1 MRRKCALESPRSLS
15 NQTAWPPVTGPAM
28 RETLNAHE
36 ARTPNVPDA
45 GPVKA
50 PNGKGEHKE
59 RPCQVCDACR
69 AMGSAM
75 NEQLDSRSPS
85 EKQEVSLDRD
95 EQALAFLRRVL
106 PPESAGLYCL
116 FKKKTAGHAQ
126 TQHVSTIE
134 ELWRQTQEFERGCKG
149 NIYYSLASYRDN
161 SSREAANAQELRSFF
176 ADIDIDEKKAREGT
190 CHATPMEANAAIK
203 KFRAATGW
211 PAPLIVGSG
220 HGIHLY
226 WPLSE
231 PLPVHVWK
239 PLAEKL
245 KRLFRVHG
253 LMADPSVTADAARVL
268 RVPGTVNRK
277 DPRAPIE
284 VSIQQDPRDVGPYD
298 LKMLLP
304 ALNAV
309 ETGLVINFG
318 PRPGYLRAVT
328 GRIDMN
334 TARIGI
340 EPEPFPPS
348 DATLVAE
355 ACAQIKFM
363 RDERGVMPEPEWRGC
378 LSVLKFCQG
387 GEKLAHDWS
396 KGDDRYTHGETQR
409 KLDAIE
415 GPHKCETFAGLNRRC
430 EGCPHKGKIISPIEL
445 GRPAVAVAPA
455 PVGLKWVLGQ
465 GGRIRERNYPN
476 AMTAITALGIECRHD
491 VFHDRKLVAGNV
503 LDDAGPELSDA
514 IVRAVRDKVITRF
527 GFDPGK
533 DNIQEALERS
543 CERVRFD
550 PMLDYLSSVKWDGQH
565 RLDQWLITYLG
576 AENTPLN
583 RAFGRKTLIA
593 AVRRVRQPGC
603 KFDYMLVLE
612 GSQGIGK
619 STALKILAGGDE
631 NFSDQKLDLHDPKM
645 QQEAVSGVFI
655 YEIAELESTR
665 KAEVETVKSFL
676 SRTSDNV
683 RPAYGRFRVD
693 RPRRCIFVG
702 TTNAGKHDGYLQDPS
717 GNRRF
722 WPVECQ
728 TIDLEALRRDVDQLW
743 AEAVM
748 AEAKG
753 EPLEIGGDLYE
764 AAAVQQGLRCRQ
776 DGWLEMLE
784 DVSGTRVETEDGL
797 VERIASKTLLTH
809 HLGLSGAQIND
820 FHTKRL
826 GRVMRQLG
834 WQGPEKMRA
843 GGKEEG
849 RPVQGYRRKAQA

>member
-1 MRRKCALESPRSLS
+1 MID
-15 NQTAWPPVTGPAM
+15 
-28 RETLNAHE
+28 H
-36 ARTPNVPDA
+36 
-45 GPVKA
+45 
-50 PNGKGEHKE
+50 
-59 RPCQVCDACR
+59 
-69 AMGSAM
+69 
-75 NEQLDSRSPS
+75 LDSGITP

-95 EQALAFLRRVL
+95 EQALAFLRHVL
-106 PPESAGLYCL
+106 PPGDAGLYCI
-116 FKKKTAGHAQ
+116 FKKKTPSHAQ

-134 ELWRQTQEFERGCKG
+134 ELWHQTQEFERGDKG
-149 NIYYSLASYRDN
+149 NVYYAMATFKDN
-161 SSREAANAQELRSFF
+161 TSREAANALELRCFF
-176 ADIDIDEKKAREGT
+176 ADIDIDEKKAKEGV
-190 CHATPMEANAAIK
+190 CHATPAEANAAIK

-231 PLPVHVWK
+231 ALPAHVWK
-239 PLAEKL
+239 SHAEKL
-245 KRLFRVHG
+245 KRLFRMHG
-253 LMADPSVTADAARVL
+253 LLADPSVTADAARVL
-268 RVPGTVNRK
+268 RIPDTMNRK

-284 VSIQQDPRDVGPYD
+284 VSILQDPRDVGPYD
-298 LKMLLP
+298 LEMLLP

-309 ETGLVINFG
+309 GETGLVINFG
-318 PRPGYLRAVT
+318 PRPDYLKAVT
-328 GRIDMN
+328 SRIDMT

-348 DATLVAE
+348 DATLVAV

-363 RDERGVMPEPEWRGC
+363 RDERGVMREPEWRAC
-378 LSVLKFCQG
+378 LSVLKYCED
-387 GEKLAHDWS
+387 GEKLSHDWS
-396 KGDDRYTHGETQR
+396 KGDDRYTHEETQK

-430 EGCPHKGKIISPIEL
+430 EGCPHRGKIISPIEL
-445 GRPAVAVAPA
+445 GRPAVAVASA

-533 DNIQEALERS
+533 DNVQEALERA

-550 PMLDYLSSVKWDGQH
+550 PMLDYLSSLKWYGQS
-565 RLDQWLITYLG
+565 RLDQWLTTYLG

-702 TTNAGKHDGYLQDPS
+702 TTNAGKHDGYLQDAT

-728 TIDLEALRRDVDQLW
+728 IIDLVALRRDRDQLW
-743 AEAVM
+743 AEAVR
-748 AEAKG
+748 AEARG
-753 EPLEIGGDLYE
+753 EALAIGEELYE

-784 DVSGTRVETEDGL
+784 DVTGTRVEAEDGP
-797 VERIASKTLLTH
+797 VERIATKTLLTQY
-809 HLGLSGAQIND
+809 LGLSGSQIND

-834 WQGPEKMRA
+834 WQGPEKVRV
-843 GGKEEG
+843 GGTEEG
-849 RPVQGYRRKAQA
+849 RPAQGYWRRLKRS